1 MTDPGRIRAFEPTA
15 DLARLG
21 FLETER
27 ADAVLSGKWCGFL
40 RADSDA
46 RDDFGLAAD
55 PDLAL
60 LSLERILAAAEGGA
74 RDLQR
79 AFERDAAFRRRLVL
93 VLGASAALGE
103 HLVRHPDHW
112 VALTD
117 AGGAAQPPDRDQVV
131 ADLRGAVAGR
141 DENSAALA
149 LRVAYRRHLLGLAAR
164 DLEGSAAFAE
174 TTGELADLAD
184 GVLAA
189 CLDLGRSRLVDGGV
203 VTASD
208 PGRFAVIALG
218 KCGGRELNYVS
229 DVDVVFVADRA
240 DEAATTLART
250 VMRVANAA
258 TAEGSI
264 WQVDANL
271 RPEGKSGAL
280 VRTPA
285 SYLSYYRRWADTWEF
300 QALLK
305 ARPAAGDGELG
316 AGFVATT
323 SELVWTAAG
332 RTGFVAE
339 VQAMRRRV
347 EDHVSAG
354 EAEWQLKLGRGG
366 LRDVEFSVQL
376 LQLVHGRS
384 DLLIRSPN
392 TMTALADLA
401 AWGYVGRDDAARM
414 ADAYEFLRRLEHRL
428 QLFRLQRTAV
438 VPNDSTS
445 LRRLGRSMGF
455 RRDPAGE
462 LLATWRSHAR
472 SVRRLHE
479 KLFYRPLLDA
489 VAALPAGEARLSR
502 EAAVER
508 LTALGYVDPDGALRN
523 IEALTAGISRRA
535 IIQRTLLPV
544 MLGWFADGPAP
555 DAGLLGFRR
564 VSEALGSTPWYLR
577 LLRDESAVARRMA
590 DVLSTSRFASELL
603 LRVPDF
609 VASLGEADELRP
621 RPVGQVFG
629 EMGALISRSEN
640 AVERIAAVRSVRRRE
655 LLRLAVAEIEGLV
668 GVAELGS
675 AISAITDAA
684 IDRAVEIATREVAG
698 GDGLGPLG
706 DLAVMA
712 VGRLG
717 GWEMGYASDADV
729 MFVFE
734 PKMGADPSEV
744 ARRMTAIA
752 NLAISLLQG
761 PGPEPALEV
770 DVALRPEGRMGPT
783 VRSLSA
789 YEAYYR
795 RWSAPW
801 EAQALLRARWCAGDR
816 RIGELFAA
824 VIDQWRYPEGGLTGE
839 ELREIRRL
847 KARMEAERLP
857 RGTDP
862 AHHLKLGRGG
872 LSDVE
877 WVVQILQLEHAH
889 GYPGLRTTNTLTAL
903 EVAVGEGLIEPSDG
917 AVLADAW
924 RSATRI
930 RNAITLVTGRPSNVL
945 PSDPRVVAGV
955 AHVLGYPVADRGL
968 LVENYLRVSRR
979 ARNVMERLF
988 YGWE

>member
-1 MTDPGRIRAFEPTA
+1 LMTDPGRIRAFEPTA

-27 ADAVLSGKWCGFL
+27 ADAVLSGRWCGFL
-40 RADSDA
+40 RSDGEA
-46 RDDFGLAAD
+46 LDDFGLAAD

-60 LSLERILAAAEGGA
+60 LSLERILAADGEGA
-74 RDLQR
+74 RDIQR
-79 AFERDAAFRRRLVL
+79 VFGRDETFRRRLVL

-112 VALTD
+112 EALTD
-117 AGGAAQPPDRDQVV
+117 EGGAARPPVRDEVV
-131 ADLRGAVAGR
+131 ADLREAVAGR
-141 DENSAALA
+141 EEDAAALA
-149 LRVAYRRHLLGLAAR
+149 LRVAYRRHLLALAAR

-189 CLDLGRSRLVDGGV
+189 SLDLGRARLAEGD
-203 VTASD
+203 S
-208 PGRFAVIALG
+208 GRFTVIALG

-229 DVDVVFVADRA
+229 DVDVVFVADEA
-240 DEAATTLART
+240 DEAAISLART

-280 VRTPA
+280 VRTLA
-285 SYLSYYRRWADTWEF
+285 SYLSYYQRWADTWEF

-305 ARPAAGDGELG
+305 ARSAAGDETLG
-316 AGFVATT
+316 ADFVAMTG
-323 SELVWTAAG
+323 ELVWSAAG
-332 RTGFVAE
+332 RTGFVTE

-347 EDHVSAG
+347 EDHVSAV

-384 DLLIRSPN
+384 DLMIRSPN

-401 AWGYVGRDDAARM
+401 TWGYVGREDAARM

-438 VPNDSTS
+438 VPNDPAS

-462 LLATWRSHAR
+462 LLTTWRSHAR
-472 SVRRLHE
+472 AVRRLHE

-502 EAAVER
+502 EAAVAR
-508 LTALGYVDPDGALRN
+508 LTALGYVDPHGALRN
-523 IEALTAGISRRA
+523 IESLTTGISRRA

-544 MLGWFADGPAP
+544 MLGWFADGPDP
-555 DAGLLGFRR
+555 DAGLLAFRR

-603 LRVPDF
+603 MRVPEF
-609 VASLGEADELRP
+609 VASLGDVEELRP
-621 RPVGQVFG
+621 KPVGQVFG
-629 EMGALISRSEN
+629 EMGALISRGAD

-655 LLRLAVAEIEGLV
+655 LLRLAVAEIEGQA

-684 IDRAVEIATREVAG
+684 IDRAVEISTREVT
-698 GDGLGPLG
+698 DGNGREPLG

-717 GWEMGYASDADV
+717 GYEMGYASDADV

-734 PKMGADPSEV
+734 PRDGVDPAEA
-744 ARRMTAIA
+744 ARQMTAIA

-770 DVALRPEGRMGPT
+770 DVTLRPEGRMGPT

-816 RIGELFAA
+816 RIGDRFTAL
-824 VIDQWRYPEGGLTGE
+824 VDPCRYPDGGLTDE
-839 ELREIRRL
+839 ALREIRRL

-877 WVVQILQLEHAH
+877 WVVQLLQLQHAH
-889 GYPGLRTTNTLTAL
+889 RCRQLRTTNTLTAL
-903 EVAVGEGLIEPSDG
+903 EVAVAEDLVEPGDG
-917 AVLADAW
+917 AILADAW

-930 RNAITLVTGRPSNVL
+930 RNAITLVTGRPANVL
-945 PSDPRVVAGV
+945 PSDPRVIAGV
-955 AHVLGYPVADRGL
+955 AHVLDYPLEDRGL
-968 LVENYLRVSRR
+968 VSEDYLRVSRR